1 MSYNWILYDHDH
13 HSVQEV
19 TSEEVGIPYRIR
31 VLRTQKCLLFKYHK
45 GELRLEP
52 PRNAI
57 DFRRIVSNDILAIH
71 VGEEYEFEKLGDD
84 HQKLKLTLER
94 MREDPEYKLYVSSYF
109 DYN

>member
-19 TSEEVGIPYRIR
+19 TSEEVGIPYSIR